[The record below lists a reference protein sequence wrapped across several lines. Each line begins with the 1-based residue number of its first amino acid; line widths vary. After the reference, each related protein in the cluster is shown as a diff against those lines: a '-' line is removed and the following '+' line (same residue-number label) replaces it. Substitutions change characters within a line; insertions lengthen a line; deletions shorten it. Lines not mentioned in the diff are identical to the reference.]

1 MVSRVLDRGQPLRT
15 FARLLIADQTACGRV
30 PQEFLSDQDRS
41 QHMSLQESP
50 RHPPQAA
57 PAHESGKRFGLR
69 DGVFQAVTQ
78 GSGEQYLSAFA
89 LLMHATPLHLS
100 LLSALPQLLGTG
112 AQLLSVHVAH
122 CFSQRTSPVRW
133 GIVGQSFAWIPIL
146 SLPLLFPEWA
156 PWLVVAG
163 AALYFGSAHFA
174 APSWNSLITD
184 LLEANERGAYFARR
198 SQLMAV
204 TGFAALCL
212 GGILLSLF
220 EQQQRPLIGFALLF
234 VTAGLFRSLSVRS
247 LAQVTDLPVQHDEP
261 AHQNLVA
268 FLRSGTSR
276 DFRQFL
282 VFSGLMHFA
291 VLISGPFFVIY
302 LLQHLHL
309 PYWEYGTWLAAAI
322 IGQFVTLPDWGRFSD
337 RFGNKALLMFTGFLV
352 SFLPMFYL
360 VSSAW
365 LLLITLN
372 FFGGVVWAGL
382 SLGLSNYVFDAV
394 RPADRAKGVAV
405 CSTVNATGWAIG
417 TLTGSWLISA
427 VPGSIGF
434 GALSLHPASNLP
446 FIFFISGVLRLAI
459 SIALLNTFREPRQ
472 VEHCP
477 PSRLF
482 CELPLIEPLS
492 QWTLKRLKESGR

>member
-1 MVSRVLDRGQPLRT
+1 
-15 FARLLIADQTACGRV
+15 
-30 PQEFLSDQDRS
+30 
-41 QHMSLQESP
+41 MSLQDP
-50 RHPPQAA
+50 PLPPPQAA
-57 PAHESGKRFGLR
+57 PAHESGKRFGLH

-122 CFSQRTSPVRW
+122 WFSQRTTQVRW
-133 GIVGQSFAWIPIL
+133 GIVGQSLAWIPIL
-146 SLPLLFPEWA
+146 ALPLLFPEWA

-163 AALYFGSAHFA
+163 AALYFSSAHFA

-198 SQLMAV
+198 SQLMAIAS
-204 TGFAALCL
+204 FAALCL
-212 GGILLSLF
+212 GGILLSVF
-220 EQQQRPLIGFALLF
+220 EQQQRPLIGFAVLF
-234 VTAGLFRSLSVRS
+234 VTAGIFRSLSVRS
-247 LAQVTDLPVQHDEP
+247 LAQVTDRPVQHDEP
-261 AHQNLVA
+261 AHQNIVA
-268 FLRSGTSR
+268 FLQIGTSK
-276 DFRQFL
+276 DFRRFL
-282 VFSGLMHFA
+282 VFSGLMHVA

-302 LLQHLHL
+302 LLQDLHL

-322 IGQFVTLPDWGRFSD
+322 IGQFVTFPGWGRFSD
-337 RFGNKALLMFTGFLV
+337 RFGNKALLTFTGFLV
-352 SFLPMFYL
+352 SFLPMLYL

-365 LLLITLN
+365 LFLITLN

-405 CSTVNATGWAIG
+405 SSTVNATGWAIG
-417 TLTGSWLISA
+417 TLTGSWLIST
-427 VPGSIGF
+427 VPGSIEF

-446 FIFFISGVLRLAI
+446 FIFFMSGVLRLAI

-472 VEHCP
+472 VEHRP

-492 QWTLKRLKESGR
+492 RWTIQRLKESGR

>member
-1 MVSRVLDRGQPLRT
+1 
-15 FARLLIADQTACGRV
+15 
-30 PQEFLSDQDRS
+30 
-41 QHMSLQESP
+41 MSLQEPP

-57 PAHESGKRFGLR
+57 SAHESGKRFGLR

-89 LLMHATPLHLS
+89 LLMHATPFHLS

-122 CFSQRTSPVRW
+122 WFSHRTALVRW
-133 GIVGQSFAWIPIL
+133 GIIGQSLAWIPIL
-146 SLPLLFPEWA
+146 TLPLLFPEWA

-163 AALYFGSAHFA
+163 TALYFGSAHFA

-198 SQLMAV
+198 SRLMAV
-204 TGFAALCL
+204 TSFAALCL

-220 EQQQRPLIGFALLF
+220 ERQRPLIGFALLF
-234 VTAGLFRSLSVRS
+234 MTAGFFRSLSVRS

-261 AHQNLVA
+261 AHQNLMA

-276 DFRQFL
+276 DFRRFL
-282 VFSGLMHFA
+282 VFSGLMHVA
-291 VLISGPFFVIY
+291 VLISGPFFVMY
-302 LLQHLHL
+302 LLQDLHL
-309 PYWEYGTWLAAAI
+309 PYWGYGTWLAAAI
-322 IGQFVTLPDWGRFSD
+322 IGQFITLPGWGRFSD
-337 RFGNKALLMFTGFLV
+337 RFGNKALLTFTGFLV
-352 SFLPMFYL
+352 SLLPMLYL

-365 LLLITLN
+365 FFLITLN

-382 SLGLSNYVFDAV
+382 SLGLNNYVFDAV
-394 RPADRAKGVAV
+394 RPADRANGVAV
-405 CSTVNATGWAIG
+405 TSAVNATGWAIG
-417 TLTGSWLISA
+417 TMTGSWLIST
-427 VPGSIGF
+427 VPGSMEF

-459 SIALLNTFREPRQ
+459 SIALLRTFREPRQ
-472 VEHCP
+472 VEHRP
-477 PSRLF
+477 PSRLL

-492 QWTLKRLKESGR
+492 RWTLERLKESRR